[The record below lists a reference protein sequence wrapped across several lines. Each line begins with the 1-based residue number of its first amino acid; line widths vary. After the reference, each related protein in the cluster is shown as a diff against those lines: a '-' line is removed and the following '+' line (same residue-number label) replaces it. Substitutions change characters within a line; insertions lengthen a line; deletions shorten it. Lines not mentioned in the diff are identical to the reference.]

1 MIAALWHRLPGPTWL
16 RGIVIAVLVAAL
28 VAACFEWF
36 FPLIARSIPLNDQTV
51 GAAEPMG

>member
-16 RGIVIAVLVAAL
+16 RGLVVVALVVAL
-28 VAACFEWF
+28 VAVCFEWV
-36 FPLIARSIPLNDQTV
+36 FPLVARSIPLNEQTV